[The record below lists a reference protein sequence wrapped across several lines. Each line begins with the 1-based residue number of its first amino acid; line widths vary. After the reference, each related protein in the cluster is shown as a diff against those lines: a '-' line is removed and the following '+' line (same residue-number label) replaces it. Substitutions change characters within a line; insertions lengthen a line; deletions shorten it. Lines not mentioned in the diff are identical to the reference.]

1 MGAAFPLL
9 VATLTRDPLLVS
21 GATLAGRLPWFL
33 FALLSGALVDRM
45 DRRRVMM
52 LTDASRAVGVG
63 LFAWGVATGAT
74 GLAAVYLVAFGLGV
88 AETFFDTSAE
98 AFTPSLVGS
107 EQLPAA
113 NGRLQGL
120 EWAGGSFIGPPI
132 GAALFVSA
140 AALPFLVNSAALVL
154 AALLI
159 AAIPGRYRTRRVEGG
174 AIRSE
179 IATGLRWLWGQRVV
193 RSLALM
199 AGVTNFFTFG
209 IIAVFVLFALEILG
223 VPEGLFGVLL
233 AALGVGGLAGAVIA
247 PRLVAT
253 IGEGNT
259 LRTTIGLEVL
269 ASGIFALTTDVWVA
283 GSLMAIF
290 GLLITTWNVVA
301 VSLRQELTPDEMRG
315 RVAGASRLF
324 AFGTQPL
331 GAVAGGVL
339 ASLLGLRAPFVA
351 AALAFT
357 AMLVLT
363 WGITSNQSIEQAR
376 AGAVVAEP

>member
-1 MGAAFPLL
+1 
-9 VATLTRDPLLVS
+9 
-21 GATLAGRLPWFL
+21 
-33 FALLSGALVDRM
+33 
-45 DRRRVMM
+45 
-52 LTDASRAVGVG
+52 
-63 LFAWGVATGAT
+63 
-74 GLAAVYLVAFGLGV
+74 
-88 AETFFDTSAE
+88 
-98 AFTPSLVGS
+98 VGS